1 MIVTE
6 KFFEI
11 EDQTERLVQ
20 AILTSESIES
30 YKINRQLMYGST
42 DVQENQKAFL
52 DAKDSFERIE
62 AYGKHAPDFR
72 AKQRAV
78 RQAKRALDM
87 SEEVAEFRF
96 SETAV
101 QTILD
106 LVGMEVAKTISDEIK
121 VDAGNPFFEK
131 GNHSACGGSC
141 HASE

>member
-6 KFFEI
+6 KLFEI

-20 AILTSESIES
+20 AILASKSVES
-30 YKINRQLMYGST
+30 YKQNRQSMYASK
-42 DVQENQKAFL
+42 DVREKQKTFL

-62 AYGKHAPDFR
+62 AYGNHAPDFR
-72 AKQRAV
+72 TKQRAV

-96 SETAV
+96 AETEI

-106 LVGMEVAKTISDEIK
+106 LVGMAVAQTISDDIK

-131 GNHSACGGSC
+131 GKHSGCGGNC
-141 HASE
+141 HAS

>member
-6 KFFEI
+6 KLFEI
-11 EDQTERLVQ
+11 EDQTEKLVQ

-30 YKINRQLMYGST
+30 YKINRQTMYGSK
-42 DVQENQKAFL
+42 DVRDKQKAFL

-62 AYGKHAPDFR
+62 AYGNHAPDFR
-72 AKQRAV
+72 TKQRAV

-96 SETAV
+96 SETGV

-106 LVGMEVAKTISDEIK
+106 LVGMAVAKTISDDIK

-131 GNHSACGGSC
+131 GKHSGCGGNC
-141 HASE
+141 HAS

>member
-6 KFFEI
+6 KLFEI
-11 EDQTERLVQ
+11 EDQTEKLVQ
-20 AILTSESIES
+20 AILMSETIES
-30 YKINRQLMYGST
+30 YKTNRQAMYHSG
-42 DVQENQKAFL
+42 DVREKQKAFL

-62 AYGKHAPDFR
+62 AYGNHAPDFR
-72 AKQRAV
+72 TKQRAV

-106 LVGMEVAKTISDEIK
+106 LIGMAVAQTISEDIK

-131 GNHSACGGSC
+131 GKHSGCGGSC
-141 HASE
+141 HAS

>member
-6 KFFEI
+6 KLFEI
-11 EDQTERLVQ
+11 EDQVENLVE
-20 AILTSESIES
+20 AILASDSITS
-30 YKINRQLMYGST
+30 YKNNRKNMYDSQ
-42 DVQENQKAFL
+42 DVREKQKAFL

-62 AYGKHAPDFR
+62 AYGNHAPDFR
-72 AKQRAV
+72 TKQRAV

-96 SETAV
+96 SETEV

-106 LVGMEVAKTISDEIK
+106 LVGMSVAQTISEDIK

-131 GNHSACGGSC
+131 GKHSGCGGNC
-141 HASE
+141 HAS

>member
-6 KFFEI
+6 KLFEI
-11 EDQTERLVQ
+11 EDQTEKLVQ

-30 YKINRQLMYGST
+30 YKINRQAMYESK
-42 DVQENQKAFL
+42 DIREKQKAFL

-62 AYGKHAPDFR
+62 AYGNHAPDFR
-72 AKQRAV
+72 TKQRAL

-87 SEEVAEFRF
+87 SDEVAEFRF

-106 LVGMEVAKTISDEIK
+106 LVGMSVAKTISEDIK

-131 GNHSACGGSC
+131 GKHSGCGGNC
-141 HASE
+141 HAS

>member
-6 KFFEI
+6 RLFEI
-11 EDQTERLVQ
+11 EDQTEKLVQ
-20 AILTSESIES
+20 AILTSDSVVS
-30 YKINRQLMYGST
+30 YKINRQSMYNSK
-42 DVQENQKAFL
+42 DVQEKQKAFL

-62 AYGKHAPDFR
+62 AYGKYAPDFR

-78 RQAKRALDM
+78 RQAKRALDV

-96 SETAV
+96 SETEV

-106 LVGMEVAKTISDEIK
+106 LVGMAVAKTISDDIK

-131 GNHSACGGSC
+131 GKHSGCGGNC
-141 HASE
+141 HAS

>member
-6 KFFEI
+6 KLFEI
-11 EDQTERLVQ
+11 EDQTEKLVQ
-20 AILTSESIES
+20 AILTSESMDS
-30 YKINRQLMYGST
+30 YKKNRMSMYESK
-42 DVQENQKAFL
+42 DVREKQKAFL

-62 AYGKHAPDFR
+62 AYGNHAPDFR
-72 AKQRAV
+72 TKQRAV

-96 SETAV
+96 AETEI

-106 LVGMEVAKTISDEIK
+106 LVGMAVAKTISDDIK

-131 GNHSACGGSC
+131 GKHSGCGGSC
-141 HASE
+141 HAS